1 MKVIRRGVF
10 ETNSSST
17 HSITMCSK
25 EDYDKWESG
34 DVYLNDG
41 SGWASLSTN
50 KDKQFVT
57 KEEAIEILTNSKYPP
72 EKDLTT
78 LNDEELE
85 EYYNCVGGDFL
96 FPDLKSVISGNKT
109 YTTKLTQLFILGSV
123 VGNSFGIDGSA
134 DYIENFFVTAPS
146 AGDLGGTTNKIF
158 SLVGL
163 RAW

>member
-1 MKVIRRGVF
+1 MKQIRRGVF

-72 EKDLTT
+72 KKDLTT
-78 LNDEELE
+78 LSDDE
-85 EYYNCVGGDFL
+85 
-96 FPDLKSVISGNKT
+96 LKE
-109 YTTKLTQLFILGSV
+109 
-123 VGNSFGIDGSA
+123 IDKFAQDG
-134 DYIENFFVTAPS
+134 
-146 AGDLGGTTNKIF
+146 KINLWA
-158 SLVGL
+158 SSSKS
-163 RAW
+163 